1 MGHGRDSA
9 TSPSFRRT
17 RPRAVALLA
26 AGLAWPLVPSAMAA
40 PEAAPAQASAPVVA
54 TGSAPEPAQ
63 VSAPAVASGP
73 ALEPAQASVAAA
85 APGSA
90 PASAADLL
98 SPPSVA
104 LDGLFAAI
112 SAARIFADA
121 KTAADAVPDRAPA
134 DLLAEYRRAKGEAG
148 FDLTSFVAQHF
159 SVPQQRLVSYRRHQD
174 ESVREYIDGMWDV
187 LSRPPDRPPPFSSL
201 LPLPEPYVVP
211 GGRFRELYYW
221 DSYFTLIGLSE
232 SGRFDLLRSTVRD
245 IASLIDGYGHMPN
258 GSRTYYLS
266 RSEPPF
272 FALMVDLLARH
283 DGPQTYVAFLPE
295 LQREYDYWMEG
306 AEGLAPGAAH
316 RRVVRLAD
324 GTVMNRYWDDR
335 DTPRDESYPQ
345 DIATA
350 AASDRPAAEIY
361 RNLRAGAESGW
372 DYSSR
377 WLADGHTLTTIHTT
391 DLLPVDLNSLIAH
404 LQQTLA
410 HAYGVRGD
418 QAQAQHYAQ
427 LATGRI
433 AAIRRV
439 MWDPAQGAFFDYDW
453 TKQALTPVLSTAT
466 LVPLF
471 LEVATPEQA
480 RAVAVTAR
488 ARLLKAGGLV
498 TTETATGQQW
508 DAPNGWAPEEW
519 MAIMGLARYG
529 EDDLAREVATRWMA
543 RVVTTYQASGV
554 LLEKYDVVSPSI
566 SPMGGAGGGEYP
578 MQIGFGWTN
587 GTLLGLMKRYPS
599 ATPPSVAPS
608 AAAGPSAAAQPVA
621 PASDTAGAAPLHA
634 ADAAQP
640 VQRHDGDGQ
649 QDGAPGLV
657 HGAGPGGHDQQQG
670 GDTQGVLDQHRPAQ

>member
-1 MGHGRDSA
+1 MTLHLPVR
-9 TSPSFRRT
+9 
-17 RPRAVALLA
+17 RAVWPGRGSAMPRRCRRAMSRGGMLLA
-26 AGLAWPLVPSAMAA
+26 AWLALPVTQP
-40 PEAAPAQASAPVVA
+40 ASAEPVMA
-54 TGSAPEPAQ
+54 
-63 VSAPAVASGP
+63 
-73 ALEPAQASVAAA
+73 
-85 APGSA
+85 SA
-90 PASAADLL
+90 PASAPATLPVTAPAADLL
-98 SPPSVA
+98 PPSIA

-112 SAARIFADA
+112 SAAHIFADA
-121 KTAADAVPDRAPA
+121 KTAADAVPDRAPG
-134 DLLAEYRRAKGEAG
+134 DLLAAYEQAKAQSG
-148 FDLTSFVAQHF
+148 FDLNSFVAQHF

-187 LSRPPDRPPPFSSL
+187 LSRPPDRPPAYSSL
-201 LPLPEPYVVP
+201 LPLPQPYVVP

-232 SGRFDLLRSTVRD
+232 SGRFDLLRGTVRD

-283 DGPQTYVAFLPE
+283 DGPDAYTTFLPQ
-295 LQREYDYWMEG
+295 LQREYEYWMEG
-306 AEGLAPGAAH
+306 ADGLAPGTAH

-410 HAYGVRGD
+410 HAYGLRGD
-418 QAQAQHYAQ
+418 QAQAQRYAQ
-427 LATGRI
+427 LATERI

-439 MWDPAQGAFFDYDW
+439 LWDPAQGAFFDYDW
-453 TKQALTPVLSTAT
+453 KKQALSPVLSVAT
-466 LVPLF
+466 MVPLF
-471 LEVATPEQA
+471 LEAATPEQA
-480 RAVAVTAR
+480 RMVAATAR
-488 ARLLKAGGLV
+488 ARLLRAGGLV
-498 TTETATGQQW
+498 TTEQATGQQW

-519 MAIMGLARYG
+519 MAIMGLVRYG
-529 EDDLAREVATRWMA
+529 QDDLAREIAARWTV
-543 RVVTTYQASGV
+543 RVVTTYQKSGV
-554 LLEKYDVVSPSI
+554 LLEKYDVVDPSV

-587 GTLLGLMKRYPS
+587 GTLLGLMNRYPAIVPPS
-599 ATPPSVAPS
+599 VPVPNTPPPSVASSNAPPS
-608 AAAGPSAAAQPVA
+608 ER
-621 PASDTAGAAPLHA
+621 D
-634 ADAAQP
+634 
-640 VQRHDGDGQ
+640 
-649 QDGAPGLV
+649 
-657 HGAGPGGHDQQQG
+657 
-670 GDTQGVLDQHRPAQ
+670 

>member
-1 MGHGRDSA
+1 M
-9 TSPSFRRT
+9 PRR
-17 RPRAVALLA
+17 RRAMSRGGMLLA
-26 AGLAWPLVPSAMAA
+26 AWLALPVMQP
-40 PEAAPAQASAPVVA
+40 ASAEPVAEPVM
-54 TGSAPEPAQ
+54 AP
-63 VSAPAVASGP
+63 
-73 ALEPAQASVAAA
+73 
-85 APGSA
+85 A
-90 PASAADLL
+90 PASAPATLPVIAPAAGLL
-98 SPPSVA
+98 PPSIA

-112 SAARIFADA
+112 SAAHIFADA
-121 KTAADAVPDRAPA
+121 KTAADAVPDRAPG
-134 DLLAEYRRAKGEAG
+134 DLLAAYEQAKAQSG
-148 FDLTSFVAQHF
+148 FDLNSFVAQHF
-159 SVPQQRLVSYRRHQD
+159 LVPQQRLVSYRRHQD

-187 LSRPPDRPPPFSSL
+187 LSRPPDRPPAYSSL
-201 LPLPEPYVVP
+201 LPLPESYVVP

-232 SGRFDLLRSTVRD
+232 SGRFDLLRGTVRD

-283 DGPQTYVAFLPE
+283 DGPGAYTNFLPQ

-306 AEGLAPGAAH
+306 ADGLAPGTAH

-410 HAYGVRGD
+410 HAYGLRGD
-418 QAQAQHYAQ
+418 QAQAQRYAQ
-427 LATGRI
+427 LATERI

-439 MWDPAQGAFFDYDW
+439 LWDPAQGAFFDYDW
-453 TKQALTPVLSTAT
+453 KKQALSPVLSVAT
-466 LVPLF
+466 MVPLF
-471 LEVATPEQA
+471 LEAATPEQA
-480 RAVAVTAR
+480 RMVAATAR
-488 ARLLKAGGLV
+488 ARLLRAGGLV
-498 TTETATGQQW
+498 TTEQATGQQW

-529 EDDLAREVATRWMA
+529 QDDLAREIAARWTA
-543 RVVTTYQASGV
+543 RVVTTYQKSGV
-554 LLEKYDVVSPSI
+554 LLEKYDVVDPSV

-587 GTLLGLMKRYPS
+587 GTLLGLMNRYPAIVPPS
-599 ATPPSVAPS
+599 VPVPNAPPPSVASSNAPPS
-608 AAAGPSAAAQPVA
+608 A
-621 PASDTAGAAPLHA
+621 
-634 ADAAQP
+634 
-640 VQRHDGDGQ
+640 HD
-649 QDGAPGLV
+649 
-657 HGAGPGGHDQQQG
+657 
-670 GDTQGVLDQHRPAQ
+670 

>member
-1 MGHGRDSA
+1 
-9 TSPSFRRT
+9 
-17 RPRAVALLA
+17 
-26 AGLAWPLVPSAMAA
+26 MA
-40 PEAAPAQASAPVVA
+40 
-54 TGSAPEPAQ
+54 
-63 VSAPAVASGP
+63 
-73 ALEPAQASVAAA
+73 
-85 APGSA
+85 SA
-90 PASAADLL
+90 PASAPATLPVTAPAADLL
-98 SPPSVA
+98 PPSIA

-112 SAARIFADA
+112 SAAHIFADA
-121 KTAADAVPDRAPA
+121 KTAADAVPDRAPG
-134 DLLAEYRRAKGEAG
+134 DLLAAYEQAKAQSG
-148 FDLTSFVAQHF
+148 FDLNSFVAQHF

-187 LSRPPDRPPPFSSL
+187 LSRPPDRPPAYSSL
-201 LPLPEPYVVP
+201 LPLPQPYVVP

-232 SGRFDLLRSTVRD
+232 SGRFDLLRGTVRD

-283 DGPQTYVAFLPE
+283 DGPDAYTTFLPQ
-295 LQREYDYWMEG
+295 LQREYEYWMEG
-306 AEGLAPGAAH
+306 ADGLAPGTAH

-410 HAYGVRGD
+410 HAYGLRGD
-418 QAQAQHYAQ
+418 QAQAQRYAQ
-427 LATGRI
+427 LATERI

-439 MWDPAQGAFFDYDW
+439 LWDPAQGAFFDYDW
-453 TKQALTPVLSTAT
+453 KKQALSPVLSVAT
-466 LVPLF
+466 MVPLF
-471 LEVATPEQA
+471 LEAATPEQA
-480 RAVAVTAR
+480 RMVAATAR
-488 ARLLKAGGLV
+488 ARLLRAGGLV
-498 TTETATGQQW
+498 TTEQATGQQW

-519 MAIMGLARYG
+519 MAIMGLVRYG
-529 EDDLAREVATRWMA
+529 QDDLAREIAARWTV
-543 RVVTTYQASGV
+543 RVVTTYQKSGV
-554 LLEKYDVVSPSI
+554 LLEKYDVVDPSV

-587 GTLLGLMKRYPS
+587 GTLLGLMNRYPAIVPPS
-599 ATPPSVAPS
+599 VPVPNTPPPSVASSNAPPS
-608 AAAGPSAAAQPVA
+608 ER
-621 PASDTAGAAPLHA
+621 D
-634 ADAAQP
+634 
-640 VQRHDGDGQ
+640 
-649 QDGAPGLV
+649 
-657 HGAGPGGHDQQQG
+657 
-670 GDTQGVLDQHRPAQ
+670 

>member
-1 MGHGRDSA
+1 M
-9 TSPSFRRT
+9 PRRH
-17 RPRAVALLA
+17 RRAMSRGGLLLA
-26 AGLAWPLVPSAMAA
+26 AWLALPVMQP
-40 PEAAPAQASAPVVA
+40 ASAEPVVM
-54 TGSAPEPAQ
+54 AP
-63 VSAPAVASGP
+63 
-73 ALEPAQASVAAA
+73 
-85 APGSA
+85 A
-90 PASAADLL
+90 PASAPATLPVTAPAAGLL
-98 SPPSVA
+98 PPSIA
-104 LDGLFAAI
+104 LGGLFAAV
-112 SAARIFADA
+112 SAAHIFADA
-121 KTAADAVPDRAPA
+121 KTAADAVPDRAPG
-134 DLLAEYRRAKGEAG
+134 DLLAAYEQAKAQSG
-148 FDLTSFVAQHF
+148 FDLNSFVAQHF

-187 LSRPPDRPPPFSSL
+187 LSRPPDRPPAYSSL
-201 LPLPEPYVVP
+201 LPLPQPYVVP

-232 SGRFDLLRSTVRD
+232 SGRFDLLRGTVRD

-283 DGPQTYVAFLPE
+283 DGPAAYTTFLPQ
-295 LQREYDYWMEG
+295 LQREYEYWMEG
-306 AEGLAPGAAH
+306 DDGLAPGTAH
-316 RRVVRLAD
+316 RRVVCLPD

-410 HAYGVRGD
+410 HAYGLRGD
-418 QAQAQHYAQ
+418 QARAQRYAQ
-427 LATGRI
+427 LATERV

-439 MWDPAQGAFFDYDW
+439 LWDPAQGAFFDYDW
-453 TKQALTPVLSTAT
+453 KKQALSPVLSVAT
-466 LVPLF
+466 MVPLF
-471 LEVATPEQA
+471 LEAATPEQA
-480 RAVAVTAR
+480 RMVAATAR
-488 ARLLKAGGLV
+488 ARLLRAGGLV
-498 TTETATGQQW
+498 TTEQATGQQW

-529 EDDLAREVATRWMA
+529 QDDLAREIAARWTA
-543 RVVTTYQASGV
+543 RVVTTYQKSGV
-554 LLEKYDVVSPSI
+554 LLEKYDVVDPSV

-587 GTLLGLMKRYPS
+587 GTLLGLMNRYPAIVPPS
-599 ATPPSVAPS
+599 VPVPDTPPPSVAS
-608 AAAGPSAAAQPVA
+608 SNARS
-621 PASDTAGAAPLHA
+621 SE
-634 ADAAQP
+634 
-640 VQRHDGDGQ
+640 HD
-649 QDGAPGLV
+649 
-657 HGAGPGGHDQQQG
+657 
-670 GDTQGVLDQHRPAQ
+670 

>member
-1 MGHGRDSA
+1 MSRGGM
-9 TSPSFRRT
+9 
-17 RPRAVALLA
+17 LLA
-26 AGLAWPLVPSAMAA
+26 AWLALPVTQP
-40 PEAAPAQASAPVVA
+40 ASAEPVMA
-54 TGSAPEPAQ
+54 
-63 VSAPAVASGP
+63 
-73 ALEPAQASVAAA
+73 
-85 APGSA
+85 SA
-90 PASAADLL
+90 PASAPATLPVTAPAADLL
-98 SPPSVA
+98 PPSIA

-112 SAARIFADA
+112 SAAHIFADA
-121 KTAADAVPDRAPA
+121 KTAADAVPDRAPG
-134 DLLAEYRRAKGEAG
+134 DLLAAYEQAKAQSG
-148 FDLTSFVAQHF
+148 FDLNSFVAQHF

-187 LSRPPDRPPPFSSL
+187 LSRPPDRPPAYSSL
-201 LPLPEPYVVP
+201 LPLPQPYVVP

-232 SGRFDLLRSTVRD
+232 SGRFDLLRGTVRD

-283 DGPQTYVAFLPE
+283 DGPDAYTTFLPQ
-295 LQREYDYWMEG
+295 LQREYEYWMEG
-306 AEGLAPGAAH
+306 ADGLAPGTAH

-410 HAYGVRGD
+410 HAYGLRGD
-418 QAQAQHYAQ
+418 QAQAQRYAQ
-427 LATGRI
+427 LATERI

-439 MWDPAQGAFFDYDW
+439 LWDPAQGAFFDYDW
-453 TKQALTPVLSTAT
+453 KKQALSPVLSVAT
-466 LVPLF
+466 MVPLF
-471 LEVATPEQA
+471 LEAATPEQA
-480 RAVAVTAR
+480 RMVAATAR
-488 ARLLKAGGLV
+488 ARLLRAGGLV
-498 TTETATGQQW
+498 TTEQATGQQW

-519 MAIMGLARYG
+519 MAIMGLVRYG
-529 EDDLAREVATRWMA
+529 QDDLAREIAARWTV
-543 RVVTTYQASGV
+543 RVVTTYQKSGV
-554 LLEKYDVVSPSI
+554 LLEKYDVVDPSV

-587 GTLLGLMKRYPS
+587 GTLLGLMNRYPAIVPPS
-599 ATPPSVAPS
+599 VPVPNTPPPSVASSNAPPS
-608 AAAGPSAAAQPVA
+608 ER
-621 PASDTAGAAPLHA
+621 D
-634 ADAAQP
+634 
-640 VQRHDGDGQ
+640 
-649 QDGAPGLV
+649 
-657 HGAGPGGHDQQQG
+657 
-670 GDTQGVLDQHRPAQ
+670 

>member
-1 MGHGRDSA
+1 MA
-9 TSPSFRRT
+9 E
-17 RPRAVALLA
+17 
-26 AGLAWPLVPSAMAA
+26 VPV
-40 PEAAPAQASAPVVA
+40 AAPAPAAAP
-54 TGSAPEPAQ
+54 
-63 VSAPAVASGP
+63 VSAPA
-73 ALEPAQASVAAA
+73 ASV
-85 APGSA
+85 P
-90 PASAADLL
+90 DLL
-98 SPPSVA
+98 PPSIA

-112 SAARIFADA
+112 SAAHIFADA
-121 KTAADAVPDRAPA
+121 KTAADAVPDRAPG
-134 DLLAEYRRAKGEAG
+134 DLLATYEQAKGQSG
-148 FDLTSFVAQHF
+148 FDLNSFVAQHF

-187 LSRPPDRPPPFSSL
+187 LSRPPDRPPAYASL
-201 LPLPEPYVVP
+201 LPLPEAYVVP

-232 SGRFDLLRSTVRD
+232 TGRFDLLRGTVRD

-283 DGPQTYVAFLPE
+283 DGPQTYVTFLPE
-295 LQREYDYWMEG
+295 LQREYAYWMEG
-306 AEGLAPGAAH
+306 EDGLAPGTAH

-324 GTVMNRYWDDR
+324 GTVMNRHWDDR

-377 WLADGHTLTTIHTT
+377 WLADGHTLTTIHTV

-410 HAYGVRGD
+410 HAYEVRGD

-427 LATGRI
+427 LATERI

-439 MWDPAQGAFFDYDW
+439 SWDPAQGAFFDYDW
-453 TKQALTPVLSTAT
+453 TKRALSPVLSTAT

-471 LEVATPEQA
+471 LEVATPDQA
-480 RAVAVTAR
+480 RMVAATVR
-488 ARLLKAGGLV
+488 ARLLRAGGLV
-498 TTETATGQQW
+498 TTELATGQQW

-529 EDDLAREVATRWMA
+529 EDELAREIAARWMA
-543 RVVTTYQASGV
+543 RVVTTYQQSGV
-554 LLEKYDVVSPSI
+554 LLEKYDVVNPSI

-587 GTLLGLMKRYPS
+587 GTLLGLMNRYPA

-608 AAAGPSAAAQPVA
+608 AVNPPPAAAGPAVPPPAAGSPAAPVPVA
-621 PASDTAGAAPLHA
+621 PPVVPASDA
-634 ADAAQP
+634 ADAAKP
-640 VQRHDGDGQ
+640 VQGHDGDGQ
-649 QDGAPGLV
+649 QNGAPGLV

-670 GDTQGVLDQHRPAQ
+670 GDAQGVLDQNRPAQ

>member
-1 MGHGRDSA
+1 MPHS
-9 TSPSFRRT
+9 SRRAGS
-17 RPRAVALLA
+17 RGVVLLA
-26 AGLAWPLVPSAMAA
+26 AWLALPGLPPAMAEV
-40 PEAAPAQASAPVVA
+40 PVAAPAPAAAP
-54 TGSAPEPAQ
+54 
-63 VSAPAVASGP
+63 VSAPA
-73 ALEPAQASVAAA
+73 ASV
-85 APGSA
+85 P
-90 PASAADLL
+90 DLL
-98 SPPSVA
+98 PPSIA

-112 SAARIFADA
+112 SAAHIFADA
-121 KTAADAVPDRAPA
+121 KTAADAVPDRAPG
-134 DLLAEYRRAKGEAG
+134 DLLATYEQAKGQSG
-148 FDLTSFVAQHF
+148 FDLNSFVAQHF

-187 LSRPPDRPPPFSSL
+187 LSRPPDRPPAYASL
-201 LPLPEPYVVP
+201 LPLPEAYVVP

-232 SGRFDLLRSTVRD
+232 TGRFDLLRGTVRD

-283 DGPQTYVAFLPE
+283 DGPQTYVTFLPE
-295 LQREYDYWMEG
+295 LQREYAYWMEG
-306 AEGLAPGAAH
+306 EDGLAPGTAH

-324 GTVMNRYWDDR
+324 GTVMNRHWDDR

-377 WLADGHTLTTIHTT
+377 WLADGHTLTTIHTV

-410 HAYGVRGD
+410 HAYEVRGD

-427 LATGRI
+427 LATERI

-439 MWDPAQGAFFDYDW
+439 SWDPAQGAFFDYDW
-453 TKQALTPVLSTAT
+453 TKRALSPVLSTAT

-471 LEVATPEQA
+471 LEVATPDQA
-480 RAVAVTAR
+480 RMVAATVR
-488 ARLLKAGGLV
+488 ARLLRAGGLV
-498 TTETATGQQW
+498 TTELATGQQW

-529 EDDLAREVATRWMA
+529 EDELAREIAARWMA
-543 RVVTTYQASGV
+543 RVVTTYQQSGV
-554 LLEKYDVVSPSI
+554 LLEKYDVVNPSI

-587 GTLLGLMKRYPS
+587 GTLLGLMNRYPA

-608 AAAGPSAAAQPVA
+608 AVNPPPAAAGPAVPPPAAGSPAAPVPVA
-621 PASDTAGAAPLHA
+621 PPVVPASDA
-634 ADAAQP
+634 ADAAKP
-640 VQRHDGDGQ
+640 VQGHDGDGQ
-649 QDGAPGLV
+649 QNGAPGLV

-670 GDTQGVLDQHRPAQ
+670 GDAQGVLDQNRPAQ

>member
-1 MGHGRDSA
+1 MTFSIPVRRAMKPGRDSA
-9 TSPSFRRT
+9 PSLSFRRPP
-17 RPRAVALLA
+17 PRGGAVRAGGRGGAVVA
-26 AGLAWPLVPSAMAA
+26 AGGGGPGGVAA
-40 PEAAPAQASAPVVA
+40 QAPAQTSVPAPVPVVA
-54 TGSAPEPAQ
+54 TGSAPAPAQASGAASVPAPGSAAAPAQ
-63 VSAPAVASGP
+63 VSAPAVASGAAP
-73 ALEPAQASVAAA
+73 EPAQARVAAVAA

-90 PASAADLL
+90 PVSAADLL

-134 DLLAEYRRAKGEAG
+134 DLLAEYRRAKGESG

-283 DGPQTYVAFLPE
+283 DGPQTYVTFLPE
-295 LQREYDYWMEG
+295 MQREYDYWMEG
-306 AEGLAPGAAH
+306 AEGLAPGTAH

-377 WLADGHTLTTIHTT
+377 WLADGHTLTTIHTV

-418 QAQAQHYAQ
+418 QVQAQRYAQ

-433 AAIRRV
+433 ADIRRV

-453 TKQALTPVLSTAT
+453 TKQKLSPVLSTAT

-471 LEVATPEQA
+471 LEAATPEQA
-480 RAVAVTAR
+480 RAVAATVR
-488 ARLLKAGGLV
+488 ARRVKPGGLG
-498 TTETATGQQW
+498 ERHP
-508 DAPNGWAPEEW
+508 AP
-519 MAIMGLARYG
+519 R
-529 EDDLAREVATRWMA
+529 
-543 RVVTTYQASGV
+543 
-554 LLEKYDVVSPSI
+554 
-566 SPMGGAGGGEYP
+566 
-578 MQIGFGWTN
+578 
-587 GTLLGLMKRYPS
+587 
-599 ATPPSVAPS
+599 PPRVAP
-608 AAAGPSAAAQPVA
+608 
-621 PASDTAGAAPLHA
+621 D
-634 ADAAQP
+634 
-640 VQRHDGDGQ
+640 RW
-649 QDGAPGLV
+649 
-657 HGAGPGGHDQQQG
+657 GPGGW
-670 GDTQGVLDQHRPAQ
+670 

>member
-1 MGHGRDSA
+1 MKPGRDSA
-9 TSPSFRRT
+9 TSLSFRRT

-26 AGLAWPLVPSAMAA
+26 AGLAWPVVPSAVAA
-40 PEAAPAQASAPVVA
+40 PEAVPAQAPAQTSAPVPVVA
-54 TGSAPEPAQ
+54 TGSAPAPAQASGSASVPAPGSAAAPAQ
-63 VSAPAVASGP
+63 VSAPAPAPAPAVASGAAP
-73 ALEPAQASVAAA
+73 EPAQAPVAAAAAAA

-90 PASAADLL
+90 PVSAADLL

-134 DLLAEYRRAKGEAG
+134 DLLAEYRRAKGESG

-283 DGPQTYVAFLPE
+283 DGPQTYVTFLPE
-295 LQREYDYWMEG
+295 MQREYDYWMEG
-306 AEGLAPGAAH
+306 AEGLAPGTAH

-377 WLADGHTLTTIHTT
+377 WLADGHTLTTIHTI

-418 QAQAQHYAQ
+418 QVQAQRYAQ

-433 AAIRRV
+433 ADIRRV

-453 TKQALTPVLSTAT
+453 TKRKLSPVLSTAT

-471 LEVATPEQA
+471 LEAATPEQA
-480 RAVAVTAR
+480 RAVAATVR
-488 ARLLKAGGLV
+488 ARLLKPGGLV

-554 LLEKYDVVSPSI
+554 LLEKYDVVNPSI

-587 GTLLGLMKRYPS
+587 GTLLDLMKRYPG

-608 AAAGPSAAAQPVA
+608 VDAVPAATASPSGA
-621 PASDTAGAAPLHA
+621 PHAAP
-634 ADAAQP
+634 
-640 VQRHDGDGQ
+640 
-649 QDGAPGLV
+649 
-657 HGAGPGGHDQQQG
+657 
-670 GDTQGVLDQHRPAQ
+670 